1 MSDPRSEPTSH
12 YFSPAPD
19 GPSDPRTVRVTV
31 PDLSVDLVSDRG
43 VFSHRRL
50 DPGTRLLLLEAPLLL
65 PDETTIVDLGCG
77 WGPIA
82 CVTARRAPHATVWA
96 VDVNER
102 ARRLTAANAERLGL
116 TNIRVAAPEELPTD
130 LTVDRLLSNP
140 PIRIGRDPLRRLLAT
155 WLDRLSPTGRAHL
168 VVQRHLGADSLAR
181 HLVGTGHPVRRLV
194 SRGGYRLLEVAP
206 RPDGPRDP
214 GSGADT

>member
-1 MSDPRSEPTSH
+1 MSDPRSEPTPH

-19 GPSDPRTVRVTV
+19 GPSDPRTVRVTL

-50 DPGTRLLLLEAPLLL
+50 DPGTRLLLLEAPLPL

-116 TNIRVAAPEELPTD
+116 TNVRVAAPDDVPAD

-140 PIRIGRDPLRRLLAT
+140 PIRIGRDRLRRLLAI

-181 HLVGTGHPVRRLV
+181 HLVGTGHPV
-194 SRGGYRLLEVAP
+194 
-206 RPDGPRDP
+206 
-214 GSGADT
+214 